1 MPTLHL
7 TLDGRPLPDIVLKR
21 ERTTFGRR
29 PYNDI
34 VVDHLAVSGEHAAFV
49 LKGGQVWVEDL
60 HSANGSFLNGKAIAQ
75 ATPFGPDDLLEIGLY
90 RFRLQPGPDDSSLP
104 ALSDPTAE
112 KKPPQ
117 ARLRLLSGPASGQ
130 DMVLTKDATA
140 LGKAGR
146 TVAAI
151 RRVGQGHL
159 MAWTDGPEPPTVNG
173 VPLGPDPVPLE
184 AGDLLMVAGIR
195 MQFMCD

>member
-1 MPTLHL
+1 MPTLNL
-7 TLDGRPLPDIVLKR
+7 TLDGRPLPDIALTR

-34 VVDHLAVSGEHAAFV
+34 VVDHLAVSGEHAAFL
-49 LKGGQVWVEDL
+49 LKAGQVWVEDL
-60 HSANGSFLNGKAIAQ
+60 HSANGSYLNGKAIVQ
-75 ATPFGPDDLLEIGLY
+75 AVPFGPDDLLEIGRY
-90 RFRLQPGPDDSSLP
+90 RFRLQPGPHDSDLQTPPDTASAKP
-104 ALSDPTAE
+104 A
-112 KKPPQ
+112 PQ

-184 AGDLLMVAGIR
+184 TGDLLMVAGVR
-195 MQFMCD
+195 MQFVQE

>member
-1 MPTLHL
+1 MPTLNL
-7 TLDGRPLPDIVLKR
+7 TLDGRPLPDIVLTR

-34 VVDHLAVSGEHAAFV
+34 VVDHLAVSGEHAAF
-49 LKGGQVWVEDL
+49 LLQAGQVWVEDL
-60 HSANGSFLNGKAIAQ
+60 HSANGTFLNGKAIAK
-75 ATPFGPDDLLEIGLY
+75 AVPFGTGDVVEMGRY
-90 RFRLQPGPDDSSLP
+90 RFRLQAGQEDTAPHHPTGGATPTPP
-104 ALSDPTAE
+104 A
-112 KKPPQ
+112 Q

-130 DMVLTKDATA
+130 DMLLTKDATA

-195 MQFMCD
+195 MQFVHE

>member
-7 TLDGRPLPDIVLKR
+7 TLDGRPLPDIVLTR

-29 PYNDI
+29 HYNDI

-49 LKGGQVWVEDL
+49 LRAGQVWVEDL
-60 HSANGSFLNGKAIAQ
+60 QSANGTFLNGKAVVQ
-75 ATPFGPDDLLEIGLY
+75 ATPFGPDDLLEIGRY
-90 RFRLQPGPDDSSLP
+90 RFRLQPGTDDQDLQATPGSTPKVP
-104 ALSDPTAE
+104 A
-112 KKPPQ
+112 Q
-117 ARLRLLSGPASGQ
+117 ARLRLLNGPASGQ

-173 VPLGPDPVPLE
+173 IPLGPDPVPLE

-195 MQFMCD
+195 MQFVLD

>member
-1 MPTLHL
+1 MPTLQL
-7 TLDGRPLPDIVLKR
+7 TLDGRPLPDIVLTR

-34 VVDHLAVSGEHAAFV
+34 VVDHLAVSGEHAAFL

-60 HSANGSFLNGKAIAQ
+60 HSANGSYLNGKALAQ
-75 ATPFGPDDLLEIGLY
+75 PAPFGPDDLLEIGRY
-90 RFRLQPGPDDSSLP
+90 RFRVQAGAGDNDPQAGADSAAP
-104 ALSDPTAE
+104 KP
-112 KKPPQ
+112 PPQ

-140 LGKAGR
+140 LGKTGR

-159 MAWTDGPEPPTVNG
+159 MAWTDGNEPPTVNG

-184 AGDLLMVAGIR
+184 NGDLLMVADVR
-195 MQFMCD
+195 MQFVRD